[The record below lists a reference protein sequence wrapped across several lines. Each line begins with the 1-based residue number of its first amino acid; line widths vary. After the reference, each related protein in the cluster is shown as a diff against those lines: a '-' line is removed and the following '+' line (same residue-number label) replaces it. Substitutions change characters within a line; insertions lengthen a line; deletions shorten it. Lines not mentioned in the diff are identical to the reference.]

1 MKEVNDQ
8 FGNLRVVALQSK
20 MAAGHEMYLSIGQ
33 VALEGIGSGR
43 DERRIVLSP
52 YSKQGRLMITEILL
66 ELWIECNIRAIV
78 QNEVVLHLGT
88 AWLADII
95 MKKKSLFRVVPRK
108 DATGNVSVFHICFC
122 LLNWNLS
129 V

>member
-1 MKEVNDQ
+1 MKEINDQ

-52 YSKQGRLMITEILL
+52 YSKQRRLIIPMMGSSILTSNP
-66 ELWIECNIRAIV
+66 INI
-78 QNEVVLHLGT
+78 N
-88 AWLADII
+88 
-95 MKKKSLFRVVPRK
+95 
-108 DATGNVSVFHICFC
+108 
-122 LLNWNLS
+122 
-129 V
+129 